1 MGKTLVAYFSAGGTT
16 ARVAKELAQAAG
28 ADLYEIKPAV
38 PYTKDDLNWN
48 DKRSR
53 SSVEMSDKS
62 SRPAIAD
69 SNAEISRYDTIFL
82 GFPIWWYVAP
92 TIVNSF
98 LESYD
103 FSGKRIIL
111 FATSG
116 GSGFGKTAAG
126 LKGSVAA
133 DTVIVEGKL
142 LNGANSADSLRK
154 WVETILQGGH

>member
-1 MGKTLVAYFSAGGTT
+1 MSKILVAYFSASGVTKK
-16 ARVAKELAQAAG
+16 AAENLAQAAG

-38 PYTKDDLNWN
+38 PYTKEDLNWM
-48 DKRSR
+48 DKKSR
-53 SSVEMSDKS
+53 SSVEMNDKS

-69 SNAEISRYDTIFL
+69 TDAEISQYDTIFL

-116 GSGFGKTAAG
+116 GSGFGKTADR
-126 LKGSVAA
+126 LKDSVAA
-133 DTVIVEGKL
+133 DTVIVEGKI
-142 LNGANSADSLRK
+142 LNGANSVDDLRK
-154 WVETILQGGH
+154 WVETIL

>member
-16 ARVAKELAQAAG
+16 ARIAKELAQAAG

-38 PYTKDDLNWN
+38 PYTKDDLNWMN
-48 DKRSR
+48 KKSR

-69 SNAEISRYDTIFL
+69 SSAEISQYDTIFL

-103 FSGKRIIL
+103 FSGKKIIL

-133 DTVIVEGKL
+133 DTVIVEGKI
-142 LNGANSADSLRK
+142 LNGTNSADSLRK